1 MGILDALYGTSKN
14 FHRMMAEAQAR
25 HNGDYDKASKEVI
38 GNLAKLEAER
48 EESEASRV
56 AQ

>member
-38 GNLAKLEAER
+38 GNLAKWEAEK
-48 EESEASRV
+48 EESEASG
-56 AQ
+56 ASE